1 MSCVVSS
8 WPERALCPGTSGL
21 LLQALFAFMGR
32 SVEKV
37 ELDVLRPRGNLL
49 PAAGFFS

>member
-8 WPERALCPGTSGL
+8 WPERALGPKHRAF
-21 LLQALFAFMGR
+21 LLQALLFLMGR

-49 PAAGFFS
+49 PAAGFF